1 MLYCVKCKA
10 KTATIKQ
17 SQITTKNLRK
27 LMKGECAVCG
37 KTKSSFVNMKGS
49 GFSINSFVNNLP
61 IELHQFAEKGED
73 VPGGSFNNQQKYSF
87 CGPGTKYEQRIR
99 EGYQGINELDRM
111 CKLHDKFYNENTD
124 TKVRNIS
131 DLALAHRADE
141 IAKNPIYDTVQ
152 RKDANFI
159 SGIMKTKA
167 KLGLGIEKTSWNEDL
182 ANELHTPVKRKFPRR
197 HVISYGVDDVWSCD
211 LVEMQEWSKQN
222 KGYRYMLNVVDVFS
236 KYAWSVKLLDK
247 KGKTVLEAFKQIVKS
262 SGRKPGRLWV
272 DQGKEFYNKDMDE
285 WIKENDIIRYS
296 TYGEHKS
303 AVVERFNRTLKTIM
317 WKRFT
322 AENTRNWIDMLD
334 KLIFKYNNTV
344 HSAIKMTPTDARGRP
359 ATGGPTLRAHGS
371 EDEVA
376 AKPVTTQQ
384 VEPSAGGASQ
394 GKLMFNP
401 EPYSRQKPKFS
412 VGDQVRI
419 SRIKGIF
426 EKGYLP
432 NWSEALYTIHK
443 VKETS
448 PITYILKDMKGEI
461 VEGGFYTEE
470 LQKSKQEVFRIE
482 KVLRKKKIN
491 GVEHGLV
498 KWLGYDK
505 NFNEWK
511 PMSEIIIQK

>member
-1 MLYCVKCKA
+1 MSYCVKCKA
-10 KTATIKQ
+10 KTATHNPFQVI
-17 SQITTKNLRK
+17 TKNNRT
-27 LMKGECAVCG
+27 MIKGECRVCG
-37 KTKSSFVNMKGS
+37 RTKSSFVTMKGA
-49 GFSINSFVNNLP
+49 GFSLNSFVNNLP

-87 CGPGTKYEQRIR
+87 CGPGTRYEQRIR
-99 EGYQGINELDRM
+99 EGYQGINELDTM

-131 DLALAHRADE
+131 DIALAHRADE
-141 IAKNPIYDTVQ
+141 IAKNPIFDAVQ

-167 KLGLGIEKTSWNEDL
+167 KFGFGIEKKAWNEEL
-182 ANELHTPVKRKFPRR
+182 ANELHAPVRRKFQRR
-197 HVISYGVDDVWSCD
+197 RVISYGVDDVWSCD

-222 KGYRYMLNVVDVFS
+222 KGYRYMLNVVDVYS

-247 KGKTVLEAFKQIVKS
+247 KGKTVLEAFKQIVEN
-262 SGRKPGRLWV
+262 SGSKPRHIWV
-272 DQGKEFYNKDMDE
+272 DEGKEFYNKDMDE
-285 WIKENDIIRYS
+285 WSKQNGINRYS

-303 AVVERFNRTLKTIM
+303 AVAERFNRTLKTNT

-322 AENTRNWIDMLD
+322 AENTRNWINMID
-334 KLIFKYNNTV
+334 KLLFKYNNTK
-344 HSAIKMTPTDARGRP
+344 HSTIKMTPTEA
-359 ATGGPTLRAHGS
+359 S
-371 EDEVA
+371 E
-376 AKPVTTQQ
+376 K
-384 VEPSAGGASQ
+384 
-394 GKLMFNP
+394 GKLMYNP
-401 EPYSRQKPKFS
+401 PVEGAPPKPQFS
-412 VGDQVRI
+412 VGDHVRI
-419 SRIKGIF
+419 SRLKGIF

-443 VKETS
+443 VKETN
-448 PITYILKDMKGEI
+448 PITYILKDMNGEI
-461 VEGGFYTEE
+461 VTGGFYTEE

-498 KWLGYDK
+498 KWLGYNK
-505 NFNEWK
+505 NHNEWK

>member
-1 MLYCVKCKA
+1 MLFCVKCKA

-27 LMKGECAVCG
+27 LMKGECDVCG
-37 KTKSSFVNMKGS
+37 KTKSSFVTMKGS

-61 IELHQFAEKGED
+61 IELHQFAERGED

-99 EGYQGINELDRM
+99 EGYQGINELDSM

-131 DLALAHRADE
+131 DMALAHRADE
-141 IAKNPIYDTVQ
+141 IAKNPIFDAVQ
-152 RKDANFI
+152 RKDANFV

-167 KLGLGIEKTSWNEDL
+167 KFGLGLEAVPAAWNEEL
-182 ANELHTPVKRKFPRR
+182 ANELHAPVKRKFQRR
-197 HVISYGVDDVWSCD
+197 RVISYGVDDVWSCD

-247 KGKTVLEAFKQIVKS
+247 KGKTVLEAFKQIVES
-262 SGRKPGRLWV
+262 SGRKPGHIWV
-272 DQGKEFYNKDMDE
+272 DEGKEFYNKDMDE
-285 WIKENDIIRYS
+285 WIKQNGINRYS

-303 AVVERFNRTLKTIM
+303 AVVERFNRTLKNVM

-322 AENTRNWIDMLD
+322 AENTRNWVDMLD
-334 KLIFKYNNTV
+334 KLLFKYNNTK
-344 HSAIKMTPTDARGRP
+344 HSTIKMTPTEARGR
-359 ATGGPTLRAHGS
+359 T
-371 EDEVA
+371 
-376 AKPVTTQQ
+376 
-384 VEPSAGGASQ
+384 GGAST

-401 EPYSRQKPKFS
+401 EPYSLQKPKFK

-432 NWSEALYTIHK
+432 NWSEALYIIHT
-443 VKETS
+443 VKQTS

-461 VEGGFYTEE
+461 VKGGFYTEE

-498 KWLGYDK
+498 KWLGYNK

-511 PMSEIIIQK
+511 PMSEIVIQK